1 MTTIVMV
8 EKKNRVEI
16 AFDSKVSSGHST
28 DSLEQPKV
36 FKNNGIVYG
45 VAGAV
50 RFANE
55 IELVNVQ
62 PPAEDVTGSDL
73 DKWVQSVLI
82 PRLQVAGAKCD
93 PVGAFWS
100 EMQMLVAVNHRVYM
114 IGSDFSRVRL
124 TSGLYAIGSGSP
136 YAMSALE
143 HGKTAKEAVEYAG
156 RKDPWSGFEVKTM
169 VA

>member
-8 EKKNRVEI
+8 EKKGKVEI
-16 AFDSKVSSGHST
+16 AFDSKVSYGDAT

-55 IELVNVQ
+55 VELVNVQ
-62 PPAEDVTGSDL
+62 PPAKNVVGTNL
-73 DKWVQSVLI
+73 DRWVQTILI

-93 PVGAFWS
+93 PTGEFWS
-100 EMQMLVAVNHRVYM
+100 QMQMLVAVNHRVYK
-114 IGSDFSRVRL
+114 IGGDFSRVRL
-124 TSGLYAIGSGSP
+124 TSGLYAIGSGSTF
-136 YAMSALE
+136 ALSALE
-143 HGKTAKEAVEYAG
+143 MGRSAKEAVEYAS

-169 VA
+169 EA